1 MQTTRLTAVMILIIA
16 GIYLICRLIGN
27 KSKLANRAYNRAK
40 DQLIRSRIA
49 RSLEESAPIHLDIS
63 DGGDA
68 AFGSGSVLAAAQATE
83 TVSAQMAYADEPWAI
98 TVPGG
103 FSGSL
108 EKDAV
113 RMGMKAAD
121 YSSSY
126 YADGSVFSG
135 TAPFLRAAGNLTA
148 LEMKPSTLHL
158 AVGSMSTVPAINDA
172 LYSKGE
178 VLCVG
183 GDDLISQAVAAVSA
197 DAVYVGEQFTEIPD
211 SLDHAE
217 KTNSSLLAMDVV
229 RWAVIGAVLVFAGIG
244 LTGV

>member
-1 MQTTRLTAVMILIIA
+1 MQTTRLTALMILIMA

-27 KSKLANRAYNRAK
+27 KSKLASRAYNRTK

-49 RSLEESAPIHLDIS
+49 RSLEESAPIHLDIN
-63 DGGDA
+63 DGGDTA
-68 AFGSGSVLAAAQATE
+68 MGSGSVLAAAQATG

-103 FSGSL
+103 FSGNL

-113 RMGMKAAD
+113 RMGMAAAD

-126 YADGSVFSG
+126 YADCSAFTG
-135 TAPFLRAAGNLTA
+135 TSSFLHTAGNSA
-148 LEMKPSTLHL
+148 VLEMKPSALHL
-158 AVGSMSTVPAINDA
+158 ALGSFGTSPALNDT

-183 GDDLISQAVAAVSA
+183 GDDLISQAVASVSA
-197 DAVYVGEQFTEIPD
+197 DAVYVGEQFTEISD

-217 KTNSSLLAMDVV
+217 KTNSSLLTMDIL
-229 RWAVIGAVLVFAGIG
+229 RWLIISVIVIFAGIG
-244 LTGV
+244 LTGI